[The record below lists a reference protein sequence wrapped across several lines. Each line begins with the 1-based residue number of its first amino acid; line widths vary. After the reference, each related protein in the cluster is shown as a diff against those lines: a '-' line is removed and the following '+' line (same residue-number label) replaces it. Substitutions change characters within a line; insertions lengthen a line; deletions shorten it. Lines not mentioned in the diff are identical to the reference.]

1 MGLSVELGC
10 TGNRQG
16 PASCWSVWPDQNH
29 RWVAG
34 RKERVPEMGIMSLR
48 AGPARAHGMDGPCSS
63 SLPSGLCSQ
72 IPGPSPLRTPCLLVS
87 SRLGTPPG
95 EGPGALPSPGWILG
109 ASSQDMPM
117 RNETN
122 NKLAVSAKGAWR
134 IWVGA
139 RKLISCC
146 VCPFA
151 IL

>member
-1 MGLSVELGC
+1 MHWE
-10 TGNRQG
+10 Q
-16 PASCWSVWPDQNH
+16 
-29 RWVAG
+29 
-34 RKERVPEMGIMSLR
+34 
-48 AGPARAHGMDGPCSS
+48 AGPCKLLVSVARSKSLVGRREERESTRDGHYEPQSRASQSKWDGPCSS

-117 RNETN
+117 GNETN
-122 NKLAVSAKGAWR
+122 NKLAVSAKGTWR
-134 IWVGA
+134 TWVGA